1 MQQSFEITDFS
12 VPEMDIYLR
21 LSESQL
27 LHYFEPDCGMFIAES
42 PKVIA
47 RALDAGYQPLSFLC
61 AKDAQHP
68 DTAAVLRRCT
78 DATIYTATSEQLSKI
93 TGFQFSSGL
102 LCAMQ
107 RNPLPDIKKIC
118 QNAAR
123 IAVLEDVVNP
133 RNIGA
138 IFRNAA
144 ALGMDA
150 VLLTSAC
157 TDPLYRR
164 AARVSMGTVFQVP
177 WTYFPKHTPYIETL
191 KSIGFTTVAMA
202 LRNDTRNITD
212 QSLKSAEKLAVI
224 LGTEGEGL
232 RNESIAACD
241 ATVRIPMTHGVD
253 SLNVAAASAV
263 AFWELGTLN
272 LRP

>member
-1 MQQSFEITDFS
+1 MQKSFEITDLS

-21 LSESQL
+21 YSESRL
-27 LHYFEPDCGMFIAES
+27 LHYFEPDCGIFIAES
-42 PKVIA
+42 PKVIS
-47 RALDAGYQPLSFLC
+47 RALDAGYQPISFLC
-61 AKDAQHP
+61 AEDVHHP
-68 DTAAVLRRCT
+68 DRSAVLGRCT
-78 DATIYTATSEQLSKI
+78 GTTIYTAKSELLSRI

-102 LCAMQ
+102 LSAMR
-107 RNPLPDIKKIC
+107 RNPCPDITELC
-118 QNAAR
+118 RNASR

-150 VLLTSAC
+150 VLLTGGC

-164 AARVSMGTVFQVP
+164 AARVSMGTVFQVS
-177 WTYFPKHTPYIETL
+177 WTYFPKHASYIEIL
-191 KSIGFTTVAMA
+191 KNLGFLTVAMA

-212 QSLKSAEKLAVI
+212 PFLKSAPKLAVI

-232 RNESIAACD
+232 TDESISACD
-241 ATVRIPMTHGVD
+241 ATVKIPMTHGVD

-263 AFWELGTLN
+263 AFWELGTRN
-272 LRP
+272 L